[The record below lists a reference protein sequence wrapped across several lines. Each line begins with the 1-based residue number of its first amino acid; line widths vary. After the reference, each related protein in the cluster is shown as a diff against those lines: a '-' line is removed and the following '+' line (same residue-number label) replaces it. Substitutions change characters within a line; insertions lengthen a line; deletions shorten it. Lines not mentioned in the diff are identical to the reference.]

1 MRLGIFVVTFFLSTF
16 ALSKGSPKAPSLQE
30 VSEQALHYARLE
42 PAAIRHW
49 EKKVRKA
56 PLLPRLQFGF
66 ERTVK
71 NGVDVNVE
79 DTIAVN
85 SSGITIGPTQS
96 KQIQNADSDLNFEV
110 KAVWY
115 LDQLLFSRD
124 HLDISQESRYLALER
139 ERILSE
145 VRKNYFQRERGL
157 KILGLLE
164 KQRAPSLEREIK
176 ELEIAEST
184 AALDNMTGGWFTAK
198 IKNEK

>member
-1 MRLGIFVVTFFLSTF
+1 MRLWVGVSVLLFSTLAF
-16 ALSKGSPKAPSLQE
+16 SGGSKKAPSLQE
-30 VSEQALHYARLE
+30 VSTQALRYARLE
-42 PAAIRHW
+42 PKAIRDW

-56 PLLPRLQFGF
+56 PLLPRLQLGF
-66 ERTVK
+66 ERAIK

-79 DTIAVN
+79 DSVAVN

-96 KQIQNADSDLNFEV
+96 KQIQNADSDFNFEV

-124 HLDISQESRYLALER
+124 HLDISQEARYLSLER

-145 VRKNYFQRERGL
+145 VRKYYFQRERGL
-157 KILGLLE
+157 KMLLLLE

-176 ELEIAEST
+176 ELEIAESV
-184 AALDNMTGGWFTAK
+184 AGLDNLTGGWFGGQ
-198 IKNEK
+198 IRS